1 MLKLKFQYFGNQMQI
16 ADLLEKTLMLEDWR
30 QVEKRVTEDEMVRYS
45 IIDSMDMDLSKLQEM
60 VKAREAWRAAVRGV
74 IKLDTT

>member
-30 QVEKRVTEDEMVRYS
+30 QVEKGVTEDEMVRYC
-45 IIDSMDMDLSKLQEM
+45 IIDSIDMDLSKFQEV
-60 VKAREAWRAAVRGV
+60 VKAREA
-74 IKLDTT
+74 